1 MSTKFFRRGLAVF
14 LAVTIVLTTILLSG
28 VAANTTIPGA
38 GSSNP
43 HSVSPQSNHGTET
56 PEPPIVDENIHI
68 YHTLD
73 LASDISVNFAV
84 PATALSGYDS
94 FYLECVLPKYEENT
108 QTGTATVHVEP
119 KPTGN
124 YYYFTLTGITAVQMG
139 DMVEA
144 VLHMKKGDANYI
156 SKTDSYSV
164 ATYAY
169 SMLGKSTDPAML
181 TLCADLLRYGSEAQA
196 FKSYRTNAPVDAAMT
211 EAQRSY
217 LSDTI
222 SLTFTPTDSIMGDLE
237 SPTIAWVG
245 KSLDLGSK
253 VGVKFVFK
261 SVGYTGDIANLS
273 LRVSYKDSYG
283 QDKSMILTDAE
294 VYNLSMG
301 YYSFSF
307 YGLLASEL
315 RTVLDMAIYEGDIRC
330 SETLRYS
337 VETYA
342 SKHTSDALAPL
353 CKALFAYSD
362 SAMEFFKPSTY
373 SVIFKDWDGTVLK
386 TEAVEAGKSATA
398 PTVPTRKGYVFAG
411 WDKAFT
417 NVTSD
422 LVVTATYTQI
432 TTPTI
437 LISDEA
443 GKIGDEIVVTF
454 DLINSPQLYAMSLKV
469 AFDDTAL
476 TLVSAKSD
484 EDMSPFIYT
493 APSRLINGS
502 NFLWFANDP
511 ATANGTVLQLTF
523 KVNEGTAAGVYP
535 ITMTCDPGNTLNA
548 AGEAVHLD
556 FVYGNIVVA
565 D

>member
-1 MSTKFFRRGLAVF
+1 MSTRLLRRGLAVF
-14 LAVTIVLTTILLSG
+14 LAVAIVLTTILLSG
-28 VAANTTIPGA
+28 VAANTTTPVTNLFHPESIPLQNDHRA
-38 GSSNP
+38 DVP
-43 HSVSPQSNHGTET
+43 ET
-56 PEPPIVDENIHI
+56 LTVDESIHI

-84 PATALSGYDS
+84 PATALTGYDS
-94 FYLECVLPKYEENT
+94 FYLECVLPKYEGNT
-108 QTGTATVHVEP
+108 QTGTTTVHVEP
-119 KPTGN
+119 KLTGS

-144 VLHMKKGDANYI
+144 VLHMTKGDANYI

-181 TLCADLLRYGSEAQA
+181 TLCADLLRYGSEAQT
-196 FKSYRTNAPVDAAMT
+196 FKGYRTNALVDTAMT

-217 LSDTI
+217 FSDTI
-222 SLTFTPTDSIMGDLE
+222 SLTFTPTDSILGDLA

-261 SVGYTGDIANLS
+261 SAGYTGDIANLS
-273 LRVSYKDSYG
+273 MRVSYKDSYG
-283 QDKSMILTDAE
+283 QDKSITLTDAE

-342 SKHTSDALAPL
+342 SKHTIDALAPL

-362 SAMEFFKPSTY
+362 SAREFFKPSTY
-373 SVIFKDWDGTVLK
+373 SVTFKDWDGTVLK
-386 TEAVEAGKSATA
+386 TETVESGKSATA
-398 PTVPTRKGYVFAG
+398 PSVPTRKGYVFAG

-437 LISDEA
+437 LISDETAKA
-443 GKIGDEIVVTF
+443 GDKIVVTF
-454 DLINSPQLYAMSLKV
+454 DLINSPLLYAMSLKV

-476 TLVSAKSD
+476 TLVSAESGEAMND
-484 EDMSPFIYT
+484 FIYT
-493 APSRLINGS
+493 GPSRLRNGS
-502 NFLWFANDP
+502 NFIWFANDP
-511 ATANGTVLQLTF
+511 ATGNGTILKLTF
-523 KVNEGTAAGVYP
+523 MVNEGTAAGAYP
-535 ITMTCDPGNTLNA
+535 VTMTCDSGNTLNA
-548 AGEAVHLD
+548 AGEDVHLE